1 MAKKKLRKLLI
12 AEGAMR
18 RRDDLALGNFY
29 QLHFMTYYIASDED
43 KTATINHIK
52 AKIVRL

>member
-1 MAKKKLRKLLI
+1 VAKKKLRKLLI